1 MKDCKVSLH
10 SFTLKGECEIVPLTD
25 PETGQSKPAIL
36 QTICVPETRQTIQN
50 MLDISEEEAATNIF
64 VITDP
69 DSGRQYIQFTQ
80 TVTDPCSGHTV
91 QIPINQSPLE
101 TLDEGCYFISFL
113 FSLLLISKSDL

>member
-50 MLDISEEEAATNIF
+50 MLDISEEEAATNIL
-64 VITDP
+64 
-69 DSGRQYIQFTQ
+69 SLRIQIVEGSTFNLHKL
-80 TVTDPCSGHTV
+80 S
-91 QIPINQSPLE
+91 L
-101 TLDEGCYFISFL
+101 TLVVDTL
-113 FSLLLISKSDL
+113 FKYL

>member
-101 TLDEGCYFISFL
+101 TLDEGYFITFL
-113 FSLLLISKSDL
+113 FPLLLISKSNL